1 MFKPNK
7 TAVAGLICGL
17 FVTSAALA
25 QDISLSSDVSYS
37 FAKDGAS
44 PDEYALFQN
53 KNLEGNNYNLT
64 ISTQPTD
71 KYWTRLIVAQG
82 QNITFSNI
90 GTLSIEDH
98 ASRDSDGLIYAQ
110 NDNTL
115 SLDKIGTLNVVSDE
129 ALPIQAVGGKVEV
142 NADTVSLTAYNDNA
156 IMVQPNAGHEA
167 AVALN
172 VSGDINIEATDGS
185 AILIGAL
192 VDSSST
198 SLSLAGNNIF
208 IVSKATS
215 AENAQFGVVLYDE
228 DVTWNPGDPADA
240 DLSLSIHANNLLEI
254 DGAYA
259 GVYLSRMSNAF
270 TDSKASFSS
279 DGKISIHGDV
289 CGLYLSSSDKENSP
303 AVEATVDAPV
313 IDITSDNSS
322 AVHLQYETSLTLGS
336 KTRPSQISISSP
348 EGQAAV
354 ALASDNSEVTF
365 TNSSV
370 NITSGNIISNGVLRL
385 EDTRLTLSPQSIF
398 SVQNNGS
405 FTGNDS
411 SIIVNDSQ
419 TIFQIV
425 DNQATGLRVLASG
438 TYSDELGSPEAA
450 REALASQLSI
460 NNAEGSDYLLGG
472 EAGTV
477 AGSWNET
484 TDANGN
490 KVIEATENASL
501 EAIRQF
507 NAMTL
512 VQWRNENNH
521 LSQRLGDVRAHRGA
535 LGTWARVYGY
545 DSSVKDNINV
555 DVKATSIQVG
565 ADTALGSNWIVG
577 GAFSYTSMDGDF
589 DNGSGESDGYSLA
602 AYASGFFDCGGY
614 VDVIGRVGRLSTDVT
629 ASTLSATGG
638 VFSGSYDNTTLGLSV
653 EAGYHWNPV
662 SILYVEPQAELAY
675 GYVLGDDFSSAANG
689 VTIEQDDFQ
698 SLVGRLGARIGA
710 TLPKDAGQIY
720 MHVSVNHDF
729 LGDADATARP
739 SAGLARGISTDLGG
753 TWVSYGLGMQ
763 FEAGQNLSIYG
774 SLDRANG
781 SDYQEDYRYSV
792 GVRYV
797 W

>member
-17 FVTSAALA
+17 FVTSVALA

-98 ASRDSDGLIYAQ
+98 ASRYSDGLIYAQ

-142 NADTVSLTAYNDNA
+142 NADTVSLTAYNGNA

-215 AENAQFGVVLYDE
+215 AKNAQFGVVLYDE
-228 DVTWNPGDPADA
+228 DVTWNPGAPADA

-259 GVYLSRMSNAF
+259 GVYLSRISNAF

-313 IDITSDNSS
+313 IDIASDNSS

-348 EGQAAV
+348 AGQNAV
-354 ALASDNSEVTF
+354 KLASDTSKVTF

-370 NITSGNIISNGVLRL
+370 EIASGDVASSGTITLN
-385 EDTRLTLSPQSIF
+385 DTRMDLSATSDF
-398 SVQNNGS
+398 NTAVLAGA
-405 FTGNDS
+405 S
-411 SIIVNDSQ
+411 SEIVVNSAQ
-419 TIFQIV
+419 TTVAAASNAIK
-425 DNQATGLRVLASG
+425 DLRVLASG
-438 TYSDELGSPEAA
+438 TYSDALGSPEAA

-720 MHVSVNHDF
+720 MHVSINHDF

-739 SAGLARGISTDLGG
+739 SAGLARSISTDLGG